1 MKTKNNIIEVKT
13 LSVIPFVLAILILL
27 PAEAFLINLINVSN
41 QYTVA
46 LIFHLICTIIL
57 LLIFTG
63 TLIIEFKSKEDLLIT
78 KWKIRPLFTKRENQI
93 IAISEIKNWKL
104 LTGRGSDSLKIFLT
118 NNKIVKIDFNNLIDF
133 GKNSKKKDRL
143 IKYLISRNINS
154 I

>member
-1 MKTKNNIIEVKT
+1 MKT

-41 QYTVA
+41 QYTMA

>member
-46 LIFHLICTIIL
+46 IIFHLICTIIL